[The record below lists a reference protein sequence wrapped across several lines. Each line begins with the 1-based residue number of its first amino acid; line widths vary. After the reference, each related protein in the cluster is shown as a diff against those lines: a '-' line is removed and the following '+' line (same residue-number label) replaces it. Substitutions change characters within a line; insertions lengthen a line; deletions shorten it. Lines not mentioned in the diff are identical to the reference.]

1 MRSYLAYEVKKTSKA
16 DILKSYDSETAINL
30 LRANIERNIKESA
43 ETSSDDNFY
52 EESEPIV
59 FEEIPT
65 KFSVGDVA
73 RDLKGHIE

>member
-1 MRSYLAYEVKKTSKA
+1 MRSYLSQEVKKTSKA

-30 LRANIERNIKESA
+30 LRANIERNIKEPG
-43 ETSSDDNFY
+43 ETSSDSDFY
-52 EESEPIV
+52 DESEPIV

-73 RDLKGHIE
+73 RDLKEHTE